1 MDFQKQTYK
10 SAMMELATKENIRY
24 RKRETKYQ
32 LQHFQKMSA
41 TCKSIIHTRI
51 HYTINK
57 YKYKQTK
64 HQDIHKSL
72 GALKNKLNDQIP
84 KHIHKKTQNIK
95 IH

>member
-10 SAMMELATKENIRY
+10 SAMMELATKENIKY

-32 LQHFQKMSA
+32 LQHSQKMSA

-57 YKYKQTK
+57 
-64 HQDIHKSL
+64 
-72 GALKNKLNDQIP
+72 
-84 KHIHKKTQNIK
+84 
-95 IH
+95 